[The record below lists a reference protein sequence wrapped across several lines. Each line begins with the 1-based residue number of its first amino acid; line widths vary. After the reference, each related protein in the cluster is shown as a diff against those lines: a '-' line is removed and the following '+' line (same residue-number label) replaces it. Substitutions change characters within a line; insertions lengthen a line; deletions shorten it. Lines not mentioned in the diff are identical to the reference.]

1 MSPVDADVALAVTV
15 TASFRKYCFTF
26 SAPSTAFALLK
37 HDMFTYIVPLVGVSV
52 HSGAGSG
59 VGVLVSAGVLMGS
72 LVVGSV
78 GAVDVLSTLE
88 ITVLELLIAVET
100 QNLHFLRLKQLK
112 IPQNF
117 LRLFRLLRLTQIP
130 RLSFRLFRLLYNPKA
145 KLPKLKKQ
153 LKILLFSSFF
163 VLFSKF

>member
-1 MSPVDADVALAVTV
+1 M
-15 TASFRKYCFTF
+15 
-26 SAPSTAFALLK
+26 
-37 HDMFTYIVPLVGVSV
+37 
-52 HSGAGSG
+52 
-59 VGVLVSAGVLMGS
+59 GVLVSAGVLMGS

-145 KLPKLKKQ
+145 KLPKLKN
-153 LKILLFSSFF
+153 S
-163 VLFSKF
+163 

>member
-52 HSGAGSG
+52 HSGAEAGSDTTG
-59 VGVLVSAGVLMGS
+59 SGS

-78 GAVDVLSTLE
+78 GAGSGLG
-88 ITVLELLIAVET
+88 
-100 QNLHFLRLKQLK
+100 
-112 IPQNF
+112 
-117 LRLFRLLRLTQIP
+117 
-130 RLSFRLFRLLYNPKA
+130 
-145 KLPKLKKQ
+145 
-153 LKILLFSSFF
+153 
-163 VLFSKF
+163 